1 MKYELPDNLGYAIS
15 YLYLARRRFLAVR
28 LAKYGLSD
36 PLHLLITGIGKNPGK
51 SQDFFSDYFVL
62 DKTTVARGAAKLEQM
77 GYITRETCEDDKRQY
92 KLFLTKQGTSLNSQI
107 SSVYREWKELLS
119 SGLSADETETALDLL
134 LRMAKVI
141 TPQTEF
147 D

>member
-1 MKYELPDNLGYAIS
+1 MKYELPDSLGYAIS

-36 PLHLLITGIGKNPGK
+36 PLHLLVTGIGKNPGK
-51 SQDFFSDYFVL
+51 NQDFFAEYFVL
-62 DKTTVARGAAKLEQM
+62 DKTTVARGAARLEQM

-92 KLFLTKQGTSLNSQI
+92 KLFLTEDGNNINRLV

-119 SGLSADETETALDLL
+119 SGLTAEETEVAFDLL
-134 LRMAKVI
+134 LRMAEVI
-141 TPQTEF
+141 TPQTESE
-147 D
+147 